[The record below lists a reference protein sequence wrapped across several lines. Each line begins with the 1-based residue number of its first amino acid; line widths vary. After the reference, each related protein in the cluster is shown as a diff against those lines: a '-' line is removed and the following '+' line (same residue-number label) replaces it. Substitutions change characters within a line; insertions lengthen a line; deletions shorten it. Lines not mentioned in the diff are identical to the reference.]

1 MRGFCYEACICKS
14 AHQAITVGCARCYGR
29 GVLFD
34 DTRSVRTG
42 LPENVSNKLKE
53 LKNLVDSEIGLGDKG
68 PFKLKS

>member
-1 MRGFCYEACICKS
+1 M
-14 AHQAITVGCARCYGR
+14 GCARCYGR

-34 DTRSVRTG
+34 DTRSVWTG
-42 LPENVSNKLKE
+42 LPENVRNKLKE